1 MDKNNMPILFT
12 SFYTNGAYNPFHS
25 APQFFLQS
33 VFLGDHSISDYE
45 EPPHFYL
52 WIPDM
57 KTTY

>member
-1 MDKNNMPILFT
+1 MPILFT